1 MAMTHEQIDE
11 QMVDFLY
18 GELPADARAAFEAHV
33 AGCERCRREVESFGR
48 VRAVAHTLL
57 DEAPPARAHDA
68 IRRAARES
76 AAAAPASAAVGV
88 AASAAASAKK
98 ASAKK
103 AEPARASL
111 WEWLRARWAFPTL
124 AAVGALAVLLLG
136 SRLFLN

>member
-18 GELPADARAAFEAHV
+18 GELPADARAAFQAHV

-68 IRRAARES
+68 ILRAARE
-76 AAAAPASAAVGV
+76 APASAAVGV
-88 AASAAASAKK
+88 AAAAAASVKKAGTASAKK
-98 ASAKK
+98 
-103 AEPARASL
+103 
-111 WEWLRARWAFPTL
+111 
-124 AAVGALAVLLLG
+124 
-136 SRLFLN
+136 